1 MIYRPDIFTTLGM
14 LMDKKK
20 IRDSSGGYV
29 FDDLRIKHSNSG
41 TKLRA
46 SKVWIVE
53 SKGCC
58 NYRYL

>member
-1 MIYRPDIFTTLGM
+1 M
-14 LMDKKK
+14 LVDEKK
-20 IRDSSGGYV
+20 IRDSLGGYV
-29 FDDLRIKHSNSG
+29 IDDLRIKHSNSG

-53 SKGCC
+53 SKGCY